1 MGCSSTRAPAPL
13 LSSSYTDRA
22 LPKSALAQLKSHTLA
37 RSQCILGNRRLL
49 LASNCH
55 RHHVVTYIHANKTL
69 LLHIRE
75 KYTCLL
81 AGLIPCMAAPCQ
93 SLPCPDSARVPHLT
107 SYSPPLKSALSPLD
121 RSQSWPRGKAPSHPS
136 WQLIL
141 DPLLDLK
148 LSRNQSGDR
157 APKSNAKEKKT
168 ERGEESPNAW
178 FKFQE

>member
-1 MGCSSTRAPAPL
+1 MPQHSFFLHLTQIEPSQSL
-13 LSSSYTDRA
+13 LLHNLNHILY
-22 LPKSALAQLKSHTLA
+22 LA

-75 KYTCLL
+75 KYTYLL

-93 SLPCPDSARVPHLT
+93 SLPCPASAQVPHLT
-107 SYSPPLKSALSPLD
+107 SYSPPLRSTPSPLD
-121 RSQSWPRGKAPSHPS
+121 RSQSWPRGKAPSRPS
-136 WQLIL
+136 RQLIL

-157 APKSNAKEKKT
+157 VPKSNAKERKT

-178 FKFQE
+178 LEFQE